1 MFLLLELLAGI
12 MFFQFNH
19 YQQSVWLT
27 QANAVTGR
35 VLEWEADV
43 LAYMGLKA
51 RNAELTERN
60 IALQIEASR
69 LRREARPGGDLL
81 RVHNPGRLPC
91 GRKQRERDL

>member
-60 IALQIEASR
+60 IALQIEA
-69 LRREARPGGDLL
+69 ACGGKPWQAVPTACTSI
-81 RVHNPGRLPC
+81 RC
-91 GRKQRERDL
+91 GRKPCMALS